1 MGSTLLELVQ
11 QLPELN
17 RLVLTY
23 LVRFLQLF
31 SQPEV
36 VQQTKM
42 DASNLAMVFAPN
54 VLRCRSQESIVVLEN
69 ARKAMTFMKTLIQ
82 HMDTKCMEGVV

>member
-1 MGSTLLELVQ
+1 MHLTLLWLIGP
-11 QLPELN
+11 LPLC
-17 RLVLTY
+17 R
-23 LVRFLQLF
+23 QLF

-36 VQQTKM
+36 VNQTKM

-54 VLRCRSQESIVVLEN
+54 VLRCRSQDSHVVLEN
-69 ARKAMTFMKTLIQ
+69 ARKAMAFMKTLIQ